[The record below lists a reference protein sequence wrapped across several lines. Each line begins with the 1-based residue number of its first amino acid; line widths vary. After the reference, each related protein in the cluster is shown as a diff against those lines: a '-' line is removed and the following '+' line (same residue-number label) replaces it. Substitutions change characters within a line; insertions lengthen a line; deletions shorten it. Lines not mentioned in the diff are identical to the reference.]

1 VKILKLITA
10 TLLLA
15 LASSANAVLE
25 LRISDGTS
33 TVNLSDVDG
42 DGSLVF
48 IGGIGN
54 WSFNV
59 IVGASSPLTGTGQGA
74 DIFELTSFNVTG
86 GGSGTLQIMLSDT
99 DFSRVDTSY
108 NAFIGGTTAGSTTFQ
123 SYLGSSNTTFDT
135 GVQLA
140 SFGTYGA
147 GSYSDNKFGYIN
159 NGLFGGSPNPYSLTQ
174 VATITHTSKYDTTGF
189 SQKIVI
195 PEPAALALLGI
206 GLLGLGIF
214 GRRSRT
220 S

>member
-15 LASSANAVLE
+15 LASSANAALE
-25 LRISDGTS
+25 LRVTDGTTS
-33 TVNLSDVDG
+33 VSMSDTDG

-59 IVGASSPLTGTGQGA
+59 IVGASSPLTGTGQYA
-74 DIFELTSFNVTG
+74 DVFELTSFNVTG
-86 GGSGTLQIMLSDT
+86 GGPGSLQIMLSDT
-99 DFSRVDTSY
+99 GFGRVNSSY
-108 NAFIGGTTAGSTTFQ
+108 NAFIGGTTSGTTAFQ
-123 SYLGSSNTTFDT
+123 TYLGASNTTFDT
-135 GVQLA
+135 GIQLA
-140 SFGTYGA
+140 SFGSFGP
-147 GSYSDNKFGYIN
+147 GSYSDSSFGYIDSD
-159 NGLFGGSPNPYSLTQ
+159 LLGGSDPYSLTQ
-174 VATITHTSKYDTTGF
+174 VATITQANQYGTTGF
-189 SQKIVI
+189 SQKIII